1 LILVPACNE
10 AGRVGSVLDGVRA
23 TGIAADVLVVDDG
36 SSDATGDEARARGA
50 AVARHRFN
58 LGYGAALHTGYMYAR
73 RHGYQRLVQLDA
85 DGQHDPS
92 SIPEL
97 LDALRGGYDVV
108 IGSRYLGGAPPPTSW
123 MRRIGSRFFAWIV
136 TAWTGIPITDP
147 TSGFQAMTARALAEL
162 SHAGFP
168 EDYPDADV
176 LVFLARAG
184 CKLHEIPVKMHPRR
198 GGISM
203 HRGRRI
209 AYYAYKMVLSLS
221 LLPVRRRSPFRA
233 ERQQATAKTS

>member
-10 AGRVGSVLDGVRA
+10 AGRVGRVLDGVA
-23 TGIAADVLVVDDG
+23 QTGIAADLLVIDDG
-36 SSDATGDEARARGA
+36 SSDGTALEARAHGA
-50 AVARHRFN
+50 AVARHPFN

-73 RHGYQRLVQLDA
+73 RHGYKRLVQLDA
-85 DGQHDPS
+85 DGQHDPG
-92 SIPEL
+92 SIPAL

-108 IGSRYLGGAPPPTSW
+108 IGSRYLGGEPPPTSW
-123 MRRIGSRFFAWIV
+123 LRRVGSCFFARIV
-136 TAWTGIPITDP
+136 TTWTGVRITDP
-147 TSGFQAMTARALAEL
+147 TSGFQAMTARALDEL

-176 LVFLARAG
+176 LVFLARCG
-184 CKLHEIPVKMHPRR
+184 CKLHEIPVKMHPRL
-198 GGISM
+198 GGVSM

-209 AYYAYKMVLSLS
+209 AYYAYKMLLSLS

-233 ERQQATAKTS
+233 ERSAASAKAS